1 MIFGNLFII
10 SAPSGAGKTSLVR
23 HCVDARSDIE
33 VSISYTTRPPRS
45 KEQHGKDYFFVSE
58 KEFDQMVLNNSFIEY
73 ASIYGYRYGT
83 SIQLVKKSIDN
94 GVNVI
99 LEIDWQG
106 ASQVRNKFPNNTSIF
121 ILPPSIKELEERL
134 RKRGQDDDNA
144 ICGRLSAAKNEIKH
158 CKEFDYFIVNEDF
171 DISVRELLRI
181 IDVDK
186 SRVAN
191 TKINSI
197 LDKLLI

>member
-23 HCVDARSDIE
+23 HCVGARSDIE
-33 VSISYTTRPPRS
+33 VSVSYTTRPPRS

-99 LEIDWQG
+99 LEIDW
-106 ASQVRNKFPNNTSIF
+106 
-121 ILPPSIKELEERL
+121 
-134 RKRGQDDDNA
+134 
-144 ICGRLSAAKNEIKH
+144 
-158 CKEFDYFIVNEDF
+158 
-171 DISVRELLRI
+171 
-181 IDVDK
+181 
-186 SRVAN
+186 
-191 TKINSI
+191 
-197 LDKLLI
+197 

>member
-1 MIFGNLFII
+1 MISGNLFII
-10 SAPSGAGKTSLVR
+10 SAPSGAGKTSLVK
-23 HCVDARSDIE
+23 HCVDTRSDIE

-45 KEQHGKDYFFVSE
+45 REQNGKDYFFVSE
-58 KEFDQMVLNNSFIEY
+58 KEFDQMILNNSFIEY

-83 SIQLVKKSIDN
+83 STQLVKTSIDS

-121 ILPPSIKELEERL
+121 ILPPSMRELEERL
-134 RKRGQDDDNA
+134 RNRGQDDDDT

-158 CKEFDYFIVNEDF
+158 YKEFDYFIVNKDF
-171 DISVRELLRI
+171 DISVLELMKI

-186 SRVAN
+186 NRVSN

-197 LDKLLI
+197 LDELLI

>member
-1 MIFGNLFII
+1 MTLGNLFII

-58 KEFDQMVLNNSFIEY
+58 KEFDQMILNNSFIEY

-106 ASQVRNKFPNNTSIF
+106 ALQVRNKFPNNTSIF

-134 RKRGQDDDNA
+134 RKRGQD
-144 ICGRLSAAKNEIKH
+144 E
-158 CKEFDYFIVNEDF
+158 
-171 DISVRELLRI
+171 
-181 IDVDK
+181 
-186 SRVAN
+186 
-191 TKINSI
+191 
-197 LDKLLI
+197 

>member
-1 MIFGNLFII
+1 MILGNLFII
-10 SAPSGAGKTSLVR
+10 SAPSGAGKTSLVK
-23 HCVDARSDIE
+23 HCVDTRSDIE

-45 KEQHGKDYFFVSE
+45 REQNGKDYFFVSE
-58 KEFDQMVLNNSFIEY
+58 KEFDQMILNNSFIEY

-83 SIQLVKKSIDN
+83 STQLVKKSIDS

-121 ILPPSIKELEERL
+121 ILPPSMRELEERL
-134 RKRGQDDDNA
+134 RNRGQDDDDT

-158 CKEFDYFIVNEDF
+158 YKEFDYFIVNKDF
-171 DISVRELLRI
+171 DISALELMKI

-186 SRVAN
+186 NRVSN

-197 LDKLLI
+197 LDELLI

>member
-1 MIFGNLFII
+1 MILGNLFII
-10 SAPSGAGKTSLVR
+10 SAPSGAGKTSLVK
-23 HCVDARSDIE
+23 HCVDTRSDIE

-45 KEQHGKDYFFVSE
+45 REQNGKDYFFVSE
-58 KEFDQMVLNNSFIEY
+58 KEFDQMILNNSFIEY

-83 SIQLVKKSIDN
+83 STQLVKKSIDS

-121 ILPPSIKELEERL
+121 ILPPSMRELEERL
-134 RKRGQDDDNA
+134 RNRGQDDDDT
-144 ICGRLSAAKNEIKH
+144 ICGRHSAAKNEIKH
-158 CKEFDYFIVNEDF
+158 YKEFDYFIVNKDF
-171 DISVRELLRI
+171 DISVLELMKI

-186 SRVAN
+186 NRVSN

-197 LDKLLI
+197 LDELLI